1 MTLTKVQREALHR
14 LPDDRGQSDSQD
26 WDLFPED
33 PVSKLRVESPIGDN
47 VHLPVQP
54 VHQVQSKSGKVQKR
68 SPGLQFNEEVHVT
81 PWHLLAPR
89 NRAEDPRLNDP
100 MREENVRHLLPPPPM
115 QAGSRAAPCRTGPR
129 SGLAVG
135 NPAAIATNPGRAVVA
150 LVKVNWR

>member
-14 LPDDRGQSDSQD
+14 LPDGPRQSDSQN

-33 PVSKLRVESPIGDN
+33 PVSQLRVESPIGDN

-89 NRAEDPRLNDP
+89 NRAEDPRLHDP
-100 MREENVRHLLPPPPM
+100 MREENVRPT
-115 QAGSRAAPCRTGPR
+115 QKGSRAAPCRTGPR

-150 LVKVNWR
+150 LVKVNRR